1 MNLKKLKKAELIE
14 LIEKEYVPIE
24 QYNTVVENYK
34 LSDQKLLDF
43 AKSKEAMKIKPYDNI
58 RKDNERLSAE
68 IDIEKA
74 KQKSLELCFSVL
86 IDKMIAKE
94 VKISKEELKKAMM
107 KKIIVR
113 LTDDGYIIKLKEAQV
128 N

>member
-1 MNLKKLKKAELIE
+1 MDLKKLKKAELIE

-43 AKSKEAMKIKPYDNI
+43 AKSKEAMKIKSYDNI

-68 IDIEKA
+68 IEIEKA

-86 IDKMIAKE
+86 IDKMITKE

-107 KKIIVR
+107 KKVIVR
-113 LTDDGYIIKLKEAQV
+113 LTDDGYIIKLKEVEV